1 MMHNLRR
8 NSTYFQGSFGFTGI
22 KHLIH
27 MGWVFLLFLSP
38 GNLSAQETEEFDELD
53 SLMAE
58 YALLDS
64 LLLQEIGSDSSELFS
79 LIEDLINEDYLKSQF
94 TIRAGYTSNITNAG
108 RNFGVSQYGLNAG
121 VAFYHKSGLY
131 ADVAGFYNSDQEPKY
146 NTTILA
152 LGYMGLIG
160 KNWNYFV
167 SYDRFI
173 YNQSKQ
179 EDLIVEYPL
188 TNSVNASINYNFKGF
203 VLGTDYSFMFGDE
216 LSHRLR
222 LNLGYSYYTKK
233 VWIFDNIG
241 FNPNVSMLAGNQNI
255 TSIVFNQE
263 IALENSRDLIRQ
275 IGRRRYLDLY
285 ENNRNLLIF
294 LLSEEQTNNVFG
306 IMNYS
311 VFVPITFRVK
321 NTTLMLNYSLNFP
334 VALPG
339 EEGLDTTPNNYVSA
353 TLLYSIPLK

>member
-1 MMHNLRR
+1 M
-8 NSTYFQGSFGFTGI
+8 
-22 KHLIH
+22 
-27 MGWVFLLFLSP
+27 VFLFL
-38 GNLSAQETEEFDELD
+38 LSAIPVKAQETDEFD
-53 SLMAE
+53 SLLAE

-64 LLLQEIGSDSSELFS
+64 LLLDELDSDSSALFN

-108 RNFGVSQYGLNAG
+108 RNFGISQYGLNAG
-121 VAFYHKSGLY
+121 LAFYHKSGLY

-146 NTTILA
+146 NATILA

-160 KNWNYFV
+160 KRWNYFV

-173 YNQSKQ
+173 YNESNQ
-179 EDLIVEYPL
+179 EDIIVDYPL
-188 TNSVNASINYNFKGF
+188 KNSLNASINYNIKDFTMGA
-203 VLGTDYSFMFGDE
+203 DYSFMFGQE

-222 LNLGYSYYTKK
+222 LNLGYSYLSKK
-233 VWIFDNIG
+233 VWIFDYISI
-241 FNPNVSMLAGNQNI
+241 NPNLSMLAGNQNI

-263 IALENSRDLIRQ
+263 IARDNSIELMRR

-285 ENNRNLLIF
+285 QNNRNLLIF

-311 VFVPITFRVK
+311 LFVPVTFRVK
-321 NTTLMLNYSLNFP
+321 QFSLMLNYSLNFP

-339 EEGLDTTPNNYVSA
+339 EEGLDTSPNSYVST
-353 TLLYSIPLK
+353 TLLFSIPLK

>member
-1 MMHNLRR
+1 MMQKLHK
-8 NSTYFQGSFGFTGI
+8 NSTILFHSPGYAGI
-22 KHLIH
+22 KHLIR
-27 MGWVFLLFLSP
+27 MGLVFSFLCSSSF
-38 GNLSAQETEEFDELD
+38 LQAQEMDDFD
-53 SLMAE
+53 SLAAE

-64 LLLQEIGSDSSELFS
+64 LLLDEIGDDSSALFS
-79 LIEDLINEDYLKSQF
+79 LIEDLIDENYLKSQF
-94 TIRAGYTSNITNAG
+94 TLRAGYTSNITNAG

-131 ADVAGFYNSDQEPKY
+131 ADLAGFYNSDQVPKY

-160 KNWNYFV
+160 KRWNYFV
-167 SYDRFI
+167 SYDRFM
-173 YNQSKQ
+173 YHQSD
-179 EDLIVEYPL
+179 EDELIIEYPL
-188 TNSVNASINYNFKGF
+188 KNSLNASINYNIGGF
-203 VLGTDYSFMFGDE
+203 TLGTDYSFMFGE
-216 LSHRLR
+216 ETSHRVR
-222 LNLGYSYYTKK
+222 LNLGYSYWTKK

-241 FNPNVSMLAGNQNI
+241 FNPNLSVLAGNQNI

-263 IALENSRDLIRQ
+263 IARENSRDLIRQ

-285 ENNRNLLIF
+285 QNNRNLLIL

-311 VFVPITFRVK
+311 IFVPVTFRMK
-321 NTTLMLNYSLNFP
+321 QTTLMLNYSLNFP

-339 EEGLDTTPNNYVSA
+339 EEGLDTSPNSYVSA
-353 TLLYSIPLK
+353 TLLFNIPLK